1 MEKKVKEEILIPD
14 WTAFSK
20 VFKVISE
27 GKNGV
32 FVRITLGVDELH
44 PMDVLIIAQF
54 AIWLQLREGDLTLA
68 VNRPNRDYVES
79 IGLLDF
85 CNTNVHN
92 PSTLKEISSSTA
104 MPIKRVNRET
114 MYSYILGTE
123 EYLKSRCPGKDLQML
138 QVCLSE
144 LINNVY
150 DHSRSPI
157 DAYVFCEFYPSSNS
171 IILVVS
177 DLGIGIPSAV
187 NSYRKEN
194 GQEPL
199 SSEECLKWAI
209 KENSTTQSIPQNR
222 GKGLDTLNSF
232 IRSNHS
238 QWQVLT
244 GDVSMRSAPEEI
256 TYEKNPVS
264 GFIGTIVQLIIYVS
278 NLPDIVEEE
287 DSEMDW

>member
-1 MEKKVKEEILIPD
+1 
-14 WTAFSK
+14 
-20 VFKVISE
+20 
-27 GKNGV
+27 
-32 FVRITLGVDELH
+32 
-44 PMDVLIIAQF
+44 MDVLIIVQF
-54 AIWLQLREGDLTLA
+54 AIWLEKNGGRFTLGVEPNLRE
-68 VNRPNRDYVES
+68 YVES
-79 IGLLDF
+79 IGLLEF
-85 CNTNVHN
+85 CNSNVN
-92 PSTLKEISSSTA
+92 SPTTVEEISSSTA
-104 MPIKRVNRET
+104 MPIKRVNLET
-114 MYSYILGTE
+114 MYSYILATE

-150 DHSRSPI
+150 DHSQSSI

-177 DLGIGIPSAV
+177 DLGIGVPSAV

-222 GKGLDTLNSF
+222 GKGLDTLDSF
-232 IRSNHS
+232 IKSNHS

-244 GDVSMRSAPEEI
+244 GDVSMLSAPEEV
-256 TYEKNPVS
+256 TFEKNPIS
-264 GFIGTIVQLIIYVS
+264 GFVGTIVQLFVYVS
-278 NLPDIVEEE
+278 NLPDIVAEE